1 MNDQNYTG
9 LSSAEVKQ
17 RVAQGLVN
25 TTGAGVSKSKKEI
38 IMTHTL
44 TYFNFLNLFLGV
56 IVILSG
62 QIKNLTF
69 MGVIIINSI
78 IGIFQE
84 LKVKQLVDGLAV
96 ITASKVRVIR
106 DGIRREIPIEQLVMD
121 DVMAV
126 ESGNQIG
133 ADSIVLSGNGIEVNE
148 SMITG
153 ESKPVKKAPGDQLF
167 SGSYLVA
174 GSGVARV
181 IHVGEDN
188 YATQLANK
196 AKDKKRATSEMQDS
210 IKRIIKV
217 VGVIIIPVGILLFI
231 SQRSVDGTT
240 LSDAMVNTVAG
251 VIGMIPEG
259 LVLLTSVSFVLGV
272 GRLAK
277 KRALVQEMEAIEALA
292 RVNVLCTDKT
302 GTITTGALEVKEV
315 VPLGGADK
323 ENITNAMN
331 EISFAFDDVNAT
343 QTALMNYFTKT
354 SRWEIVDMIPFS
366 SDRKYRAI
374 SFLNEGA
381 YVLGAPEF
389 VLKGYKG
396 EMIRVPAQVEADNGA
411 ETAGFDEADDRAE
424 SAGFAETNDN
434 AETAGFVET
443 NDRDQTVKLI
453 EVNDKDV
460 LMKEI
465 EGYSSKGLRV
475 LLLASAKDI
484 SSRSGT
490 VESVKPL
497 GLILIS
503 DCIRPEAR
511 ATFDYFAGQNVDVKV
526 ISGDNPS
533 TVSSIAVEAGLKDGD
548 KYIDATK
555 LPESD
560 AQLRNE
566 ICNYTVFGRVTPE
579 QKQRIIKA
587 YQANDKVVGM
597 VGDGVNDVLALKDA
611 DCGIAMA
618 AGSDAAKQ
626 VAHIVL
632 LDSDF
637 ACMKDIVREG
647 RMIISNIERVSALY
661 LTKTIYSVL
670 LSVIFI
676 LLGREYP
683 FIPIHLSLI
692 SSTAIGLPSF
702 LLTLEQTETVTQS
715 GFLKHVLR
723 ISLPGAL
730 TMVVDMLL
738 IQLLGT
744 YLGLES
750 GIISTYNLLSAGLV
764 SMLVLVGVCCP
775 MNKRRKALCILCISL
790 FIAGILL
797 MPGFFGIHSVFVW
810 RSIFFVPIFALTIV
824 IMKGIGQGVQYLME
838 LIQG

>member
-1 MNDQNYTG
+1 MENSSYTG
-9 LSSAEVKQ
+9 LTAAQVEQ
-17 RVAQGLVN
+17 RQEQGLIN
-25 TTGAGVSKSKKEI
+25 ETNNSVSKTKKQI
-38 IMTHTL
+38 ILTHTL

-56 IVILSG
+56 IVICSG

-69 MGVIIINSI
+69 LGVIIINSI
-78 IGIFQE
+78 IGIIQE
-84 LKVKQLVDGLAV
+84 LKVKKLVDGLSV
-96 ITASKVRVIR
+96 ITASKVKVIR
-106 DGIRREIPIEQLVMD
+106 DGMRKEIPIDQLVMD

-133 ADSIVLSGNGIEVNE
+133 ADSTVLSGEGIEVNE

-153 ESKPVKKAPGDQLF
+153 ESRPVKKMAGDTLW

-174 GSGVARV
+174 GSGVAKV
-181 IHVGEDN
+181 IHVGKDN
-188 YATQLANK
+188 YATELANK

-217 VGVIIIPVGILLFI
+217 IGFVIIPVGILLFL
-231 SQRSVDGTT
+231 SQRSVEGTT

-259 LVLLTSVSFVLGV
+259 LVLLTSISFILGV
-272 GRLAK
+272 GRLAR

-302 GTITTGALEVKEV
+302 GTITTGELKVKDI
-315 VPLGGADK
+315 VPLGAKFLEQLADDTYEESLEDDKAEK
-323 ENITNAMN
+323 EAQIEQIKTIMN
-331 EISFAFDDVNAT
+331 EIAFAFNDVNST

-354 SRWEIVDMIPFS
+354 QAWEIVDLIPFS
-366 SDRKYRAI
+366 SSRKYRAI
-374 SFLNEGA
+374 SFLNHGA

-389 VLKGYKG
+389 ILKDTAYTDVLKL
-396 EMIRVPAQVEADNGA
+396 VEP
-411 ETAGFDEADDRAE
+411 
-424 SAGFAETNDN
+424 
-434 AETAGFVET
+434 
-443 NDRDQTVKLI
+443 
-453 EVNDKDV
+453 
-460 LMKEI
+460 
-465 EGYSSKGLRV
+465 YSHQGLRV
-475 LLLASAKDI
+475 LLLASAEEI
-484 SSRSGT
+484 SSASDT
-490 VESVKPL
+490 VTGIKPV

-503 DCIRPEAR
+503 DIIRTEAR
-511 ATFDYFAGQNVDVKV
+511 ATFDYFASQGVDVKV
-526 ISGDNPS
+526 ISGDNPA
-533 TVSSIAVEAGLKDGD
+533 TVSYIAVEAGLKDGE
-548 KYIDATK
+548 KYIDATQ
-555 LPESD
+555 LPDDD
-560 AQLRNE
+560 AELRNV
-566 ICNYTVFGRVTPE
+566 ICDYAVFGRVTPE

-637 ACMKDIVREG
+637 ACMQDIVREG

-676 LLGREYP
+676 LLGRSYP

-692 SSTAIGLPSF
+692 SATAIGLPSF
-702 LLTLEQTETVTQS
+702 LLTLEQTETVTQN

-730 TMVVDMLL
+730 TMVGTMLL
-738 IQLLGT
+738 NQLLAMVFGFDSEI
-744 YLGLES
+744 L
-750 GIISTYNLLSAGLV
+750 STYNLLTAGAI
-764 SMLVLVGVCCP
+764 SMVVLVYVCSP
-775 MNKRRKALCILCISL
+775 LNKKRKLLCIICVALFVLALLIAPGLFSITSL
-790 FIAGILL
+790 FMWRLIFVIPIIWLIIIVMKLLVIL
-797 MPGFFGIHSVFVW
+797 MRRFV
-810 RSIFFVPIFALTIV
+810 
-824 IMKGIGQGVQYLME
+824 K
-838 LIQG
+838 

>member
-1 MNDQNYTG
+1 MNNSEYTG
-9 LSSAEVKQ
+9 LSSAEVADRK
-17 RVAQGLVN
+17 RQGLVN
-25 TTGAGVSKSKKEI
+25 ITGNSVSKTKKQI

-56 IVILSG
+56 LIIISG

-69 MGVIIINSI
+69 MGVIIINSV

-84 LKVKQLVDGLAV
+84 LKVKKLVDGLSV

-106 DGIRREIPIEQLVMD
+106 DGRRQDIPIEELVID
-121 DVMAV
+121 DTIVV

-133 ADSIVLSGNGIEVNE
+133 ADSIVLDSAGVEVNE

-153 ESKPVKKAPGDQLF
+153 ESKPVKKVAGDQLF

-174 GSGVARV
+174 GSGSARV
-181 IHVGEDN
+181 IHVGKDN
-188 YATQLANK
+188 YATQLANQ

-217 VGVIIIPVGILLFI
+217 VGIVIIPIGILLFM
-231 SQRSVDGTT
+231 SQMRVSGTT
-240 LSDAMVNTVAG
+240 FSNAIVSTVAG

-302 GTITTGALEVKEV
+302 GTITTGELEVRDILPIRDNHITEDAETAGSIKEV
-315 VPLGGADK
+315 
-323 ENITNAMN
+323 MN
-331 EISFAFDDVNAT
+331 ELAFAFHDVNAT
-343 QTALMNYFTKT
+343 QTALMNYFTQT
-354 SRWEIVDMIPFS
+354 SQWEISDLIPFS
-366 SDRKYRAI
+366 SARKYRAI
-374 SFLNEGA
+374 SFLNHGA

-389 VLKGYKG
+389 ILKGYPEKD
-396 EMIRVPAQVEADNGA
+396 EILSEVE
-411 ETAGFDEADDRAE
+411 
-424 SAGFAETNDN
+424 
-434 AETAGFVET
+434 V
-443 NDRDQTVKLI
+443 
-453 EVNDKDV
+453 
-460 LMKEI
+460 
-465 EGYSSKGLRV
+465 YSKKGLRV
-475 LLLASAKDI
+475 LLFAEAQDI
-484 SSRSGT
+484 SSADD
-490 VESVKPL
+490 SVTGITPK

-503 DCIRPEAR
+503 DIIRPEAR
-511 ATFDYFAGQNVDVKV
+511 ATFDYFASQNVAVKV
-526 ISGDNPS
+526 ISGDNPA
-533 TVSSIAVEAGLKDGD
+533 TVSSIAVDAGLQNGES
-548 KYIDATK
+548 YIDATQ
-555 LPESD
+555 LPDNDSE
-560 AQLRNE
+560 LKNVIE
-566 ICNYTVFGRVTPE
+566 NYTVFGRVTPE
-579 QKQRIIKA
+579 QKQRIVKA
-587 YQANDKVVGM
+587 YQANGKVVGM

-637 ACMKDIVREG
+637 ACMKNIVREG

-661 LTKTIYSVL
+661 LTKTIYSML

-676 LLGREYP
+676 LLGRSYP

-692 SSTAIGLPSF
+692 SGTAIGLPSF
-702 LLTLEQTETVTQS
+702 LLTLEQTESVTQN

-744 YLGLES
+744 AFGFDES
-750 GIISTYNLLSAGLV
+750 LISMYNLLAAGMI
-764 SMLVLVGVCCP
+764 SMLVLISVCRP
-775 MNKRRKALCILCISL
+775 MNRKREALCIICIVL
-790 FIAGILL
+790 FVGAILL
-797 MPGFFGIHSVFVW
+797 FPGFLSIHSIFVW
-810 RSIFFVPIFALTIV
+810 RTIFIVPLCLLTLIIMNSLLKLLGYIV
-824 IMKGIGQGVQYLME
+824 ESVNEHQKAKSSMA
-838 LIQG
+838 

>member
-1 MNDQNYTG
+1 MNNPKYTG
-9 LSSAEVKQ
+9 LSSPEVKQ
-17 RVAQGLVN
+17 REENGLVN
-25 TTGAGVSKSKKEI
+25 VTSSSVSKSKKEI
-38 IMTHTL
+38 IREHTL
-44 TYFNFLNLFLGV
+44 TYFNFLNLFLAV

-62 QIKNLTF
+62 QLKNLTF
-69 MGVIIINSI
+69 MGVIIINSV
-78 IGIFQE
+78 IGIIQE
-84 LKVKQLVDGLAV
+84 LKVKKLVDKLAV
-96 ITASKVRVIR
+96 ITASKVRVLR
-106 DGIRREIPIEQLVMD
+106 DGIRKEIPIEQLVMD
-121 DVMAV
+121 DVMIV

-133 ADSIVLSGNGIEVNE
+133 ADSIVLDGTGIEVNE

-153 ESKPVKKAPGDQLF
+153 ESKPVKKAAGDQLF

-174 GSGVARV
+174 GSGIARV
-181 IHVGEDN
+181 IHVGEEN

-217 VGVIIIPVGILLFI
+217 VGFVIIPVGILLFL
-231 SQRSVDGTT
+231 SQRSIEGTT

-251 VIGMIPEG
+251 VVGMIPEG
-259 LVLLTSVSFVLGV
+259 LVLLTSVTFVLGV
-272 GRLAK
+272 GRLAR

-302 GTITTGALEVKEV
+302 GTITTGDLEVKDI
-315 VPLGGADK
+315 VPIGGADRERIK
-323 ENITNAMN
+323 AVMN

-343 QTALMNYFTKT
+343 QTALMKYFTKT
-354 SRWEIVDMIPFS
+354 GQWQITDMIPFS

-374 SFLNEGA
+374 SFMNEGA

-389 VLKGYKG
+389 VLKNYHGKAAANK
-396 EMIRVPAQVEADNGA
+396 VSDA
-411 ETAGFDEADDRAE
+411 
-424 SAGFAETNDN
+424 
-434 AETAGFVET
+434 
-443 NDRDQTVKLI
+443 TVKMNPGALNDTMRMDPSLLEDAISI
-453 EVNDKDV
+453 EDILGFNPEKTIMMPEKEESSDKDA
-460 LMKEI
+460 LLERI
-465 EGYSSKGLRV
+465 EAYSKKGLRV
-475 LLLASAKDI
+475 LLLAKARAV
-484 SSRSGT
+484 SSHMGT
-490 VESVKPL
+490 VEDVEPM

-503 DCIRPEAR
+503 DVIRTEAR
-511 ATFDYFAGQNVDVKV
+511 ATFDYFASQGVDVKV
-526 ISGDNPS
+526 ISGDNPA
-533 TVSSIAVEAGLKDGD
+533 TVASIAVEAGLKDGD
-548 KYIDATK
+548 KYIDATQ
-555 LPESD
+555 LPDSD

-587 YQANDKVVGM
+587 YQANDRIVGM

-661 LTKTIYSVL
+661 LTKTIYSML

-683 FIPIHLSLI
+683 FIPIHLSII
-692 SSTAIGLPSF
+692 SMTSIGLPSF
-702 LLTLEQTETVTQS
+702 ILALEQTETVTQN

-730 TMVVDMLL
+730 TMVADMLL

-744 YLGLES
+744 YFGFEHSL
-750 GIISTYNLLSAGLV
+750 ISTYNLLSAGLI
-764 SMLVLVGVCCP
+764 SMLVLISVCMP
-775 MNKRRKALCILCISL
+775 LNNKRKVLCCLCVGL
-790 FIAGILL
+790 FIGSVLL
-797 MPGFFGIHSVFVW
+797 LPGFFSITPVFAW
-810 RSIFFVPIFALTIV
+810 RSIFIVPILALTILLMSGFAKTV
-824 IMKGIGQGVQYLME
+824 QTIMHLVSQI
-838 LIQG
+838 